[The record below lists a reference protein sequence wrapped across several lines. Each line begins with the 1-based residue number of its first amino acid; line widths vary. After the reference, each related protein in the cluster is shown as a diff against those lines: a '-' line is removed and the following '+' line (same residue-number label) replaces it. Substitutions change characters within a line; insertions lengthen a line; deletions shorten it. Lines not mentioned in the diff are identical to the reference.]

1 MLGTSAVFAISDV
14 MAIGAIRAIKDRGL
28 RVPEDI
34 SVIGF
39 DGIDIGKY
47 TAPRLTTI
55 RQHREEM
62 ATRGVEIL
70 LNSLNDEV
78 AAVHEI
84 EPFYLVPGESVR
96 KL

>member
-1 MLGTSAVFAISDV
+1 M
-14 MAIGAIRAIKDRGL
+14 
-28 RVPEDI
+28 
-34 SVIGF
+34 
-39 DGIDIGKY
+39 
-47 TAPRLTTI
+47 PRLTTI

-70 LNSLNDEV
+70 LSSLNEEG